1 MILGKIATYTSG
13 QGATVIIDGETSA
26 TTKRYKV
33 LGSYTPAVG
42 DRVLIAEV
50 GGSYVILGKIKK

>member
-1 MILGKIATYTSG
+1 MILGKISTYTSG

-26 TTKRYKV
+26 TTKKYPV
-33 LGSYTPAVG
+33 LGSYTPASS

-50 GGSYVILGKIKK
+50 GDSYVIIGKIRK